1 MTRIP
6 AATLLAASVLLVRG
20 LASSAG
26 SGIQEPPTFHSDIA
40 PIVERSCAGCH
51 RPGEAAPFP
60 LLSYA
65 DVRKRARQIAQVT
78 ADRFMPP
85 WLPSQEGVPLRGD
98 RSLSD
103 EEIETIQRW
112 AAAGAPEGETRP
124 EPDAG
129 NRPVEP
135 RPSNTWALG
144 EPDLILE
151 LPEVYTLA
159 SEGLDVYRNFV
170 IPTSLSDTRYVR
182 AVEFRPLNR
191 PVVHHAVLYIDRSG
205 AARAADR
212 EDAEPGYAGMGPG
225 PARLPDGIFVGWAPG
240 KVPDLGSE
248 DIAWKLAPGTD
259 VVLQLHLRP
268 SGKREPVQIQ
278 LGLVFADAPPALH
291 PVAIRLMSRD
301 IDLAPGASDVT
312 VQDRYEIPVDLQIL
326 GVYPH
331 AHYLGR
337 ECVATA
343 LKPDGQRQTLL
354 RIPDWDFDWQD
365 EYSFAEPLALPA
377 GSVLEMSWTYDN
389 SSDNPRNPSQPP
401 ARVRFGER
409 STDEMGELL
418 LQVLPR
424 GDDLAL
430 LWRDFAWKQQRD
442 NLVYFERKAA
452 EEPQNPQW
460 HAARAHQL
468 LRGRRVQEAIEAWRR
483 VVELAPGK
491 PGPLAQ
497 LGHALVASG
506 AAAEAL
512 EVLRQATALEPSRAE
527 ARIDLARALEL
538 LGRSADARR
547 DLEALL
553 EKDPRNASAR
563 ASLGEMLARAG
574 ETGAAATQFELAVA
588 SNPDHAQA
596 LWNLAQLRLEAG
608 RKDEAIELYR
618 RSLEIDPDEPRAHHG
633 LGMALESRGELD
645 QALRH
650 YRLAHALEPADELF
664 ESELRRAEA
673 LRDSR

>member
-1 MTRIP
+1 MRIS
-6 AATLLAASVLLVRG
+6 ALALLLARG
-20 LASSAG
+20 PASSAA
-26 SGIQEPPTFHSDIA
+26 SAIQDPPTFHSDIA

-51 RPGEAAPFP
+51 RAGEAAPFP

-65 DVRKRARQIAQVT
+65 DVSKRARQIAQIT
-78 ADRFMPP
+78 ADRSMPP
-85 WLPSQEGVPLRGD
+85 WLPSRDGVPLRGD
-98 RSLSD
+98 RSLAD

-112 AAAGAPEGETRP
+112 VAAGAPEGDPRTEGNPGDRP
-124 EPDAG
+124 ELARSPNG
-129 NRPVEP
+129 
-135 RPSNTWALG
+135 WALG

-170 IPTSLSDTRYVR
+170 IPTSVAETRFVR
-182 AVEFRPLNR
+182 AVEFRPQNR
-191 PVVHHAVLYIDRSG
+191 AVVHHAVLYIDRSG
-205 AARAADR
+205 AAQASDRADPG
-212 EDAEPGYAGMGPG
+212 PGYGGMGPG

-240 KVPDLGSE
+240 KVPDPGSQ

-268 SGKREPVQIQ
+268 SGKPEPVQVR
-278 LGLVFADAPPALH
+278 LGLIFADAPPTLH

-301 IDLAPGASDVT
+301 IDLAPGARDV
-312 VQDRYEIPVDLQIL
+312 VVLDRYELPVDLQVL

-337 ECVATA
+337 ECLGTA
-343 LKPDGQRQTLL
+343 LKPDGERQTLL
-354 RIPDWDFDWQD
+354 HIPDWDFDWQD

-377 GSVLEMSWTYDN
+377 GTVLEMRWTYDN

-430 LWRDFAWKQQRD
+430 LWRDFAWKEQRD
-442 NLVYFERKAA
+442 NLAYFERKAA

-460 HAARAHQL
+460 HAGRAHQL
-468 LRGRRVQEAIEAWRR
+468 LRGRRVHDAIATWRR

-497 LGHALVASG
+497 LGHALLASG

-512 EVLRQATALEPSRAE
+512 EVLRQAIALEPSRVE
-527 ARIDLARALEL
+527 LRIDLARALEL
-538 LGRSADARR
+538 LGKSVEARR
-547 DLEALL
+547 ELEALL
-553 EKDPRNASAR
+553 EKDPRNASAH
-563 ASLGEMLARAG
+563 ASLGEILARAG
-574 ETGAAATQFELAVA
+574 DASAAASHFELAVA
-588 SNPDHAQA
+588 SNPDLAHA
-596 LWNLAQLRLEAG
+596 LWNLAKLRFEAG
-608 RKDEAIELYR
+608 REDEAIELYR
-618 RSLEIDPDEPRAHHG
+618 RSLEVDPDEARAHHG
-633 LGMALESRGELD
+633 LGVALESQGELE

-650 YRLAHALEPADELF
+650 YRLAHALEPADNFF
-664 ESELRRAEA
+664 EGELRRAEA
-673 LRDSR
+673 LRERR